1 MLRGMA
7 RRTRVAIVGAGN
19 LGTALAVALRDAGYS
34 IEAIVARPGG
44 ASMKRARKLAARIGA
59 RAAMDLSGVSAE
71 VIWFCVPDGEI
82 AAAADWLSQ
91 DCLSQDCLS
100 QNRLSQNLR
109 ASVGSR
115 ASSRAEKA
123 AKAEHSGFEWKGKI
137 ALHSSGALSS
147 DELGVLRERG
157 AAVGSVHPM
166 MTFVRGSR
174 PELAGVSFA
183 LEGDARAVRA
193 ARSVV
198 KDLGGTAYA
207 IRKQEKAAYHAWGTF
222 ASPLL
227 TALLA
232 TTEQVAALAGVGRSA
247 ARRRMMPILR
257 QTLTNYA
264 ELGAARGFSGPIVRG
279 DAETVR
285 RHLQVLRANPSA
297 HAVYLQLARAAV
309 RYLPG
314 KNKRALGRILESE

>member
-1 MLRGMA
+1 
-7 RRTRVAIVGAGN
+7 
-19 LGTALAVALRDAGYS
+19 
-34 IEAIVARPGG
+34 
-44 ASMKRARKLAARIGA
+44 MKRARRLAARIGA
-59 RAAMDLSGVSAE
+59 RAVMDLSGVSAE

-109 ASVGSR
+109 ASVDKVPGQAR
-115 ASSRAEKA
+115 ARRRRPKT
-123 AKAEHSGFEWKGKI
+123 EHSGFEWKGKI

-183 LEGDARAVRA
+183 LEGDARAVRV

-198 KDLGGTAYA
+198 KDLGGTAYS
-207 IRKQEKAAYHAWGTF
+207 IRKQDKAAYHTRGQRLHRRCSRRCWR
-222 ASPLL
+222 
-227 TALLA
+227 ALSRWR
-232 TTEQVAALAGVGRSA
+232 RSRECGA
-247 ARRRMMPILR
+247 ARR
-257 QTLTNYA
+257 
-264 ELGAARGFSGPIVRG
+264 GGG
-279 DAETVR
+279 
-285 RHLQVLRANPSA
+285 
-297 HAVYLQLARAAV
+297 
-309 RYLPG
+309 
-314 KNKRALGRILESE
+314 